1 MYDFEVRYNT
11 GETRRIVAKDTVD
24 AQNQA
29 ECGAPPMAVQWKLF
43 GMPYIGC
50 GEIQLT
56 PIHNRG

>member
-11 GETRRIVAKDTVD
+11 GAVRRIVARDTND
-24 AQNQA
+24 AQAQA

-56 PIHNRG
+56 PLHSRD